1 MVIGMNIYRIPLV
14 WSMYGHIDVEAES
27 QEQAIDIALGPECPL
42 PEGEYLDESV
52 QVDRDLDIMI
62 IG

>member
-1 MVIGMNIYRIPLV
+1 
-14 WSMYGHIDVEAES
+14 MYGHIDVEAES

>member
-1 MVIGMNIYRIPLV
+1 MIGMNIYRIPLV

-27 QEQAIDIALGPECPL
+27 KEQAIDIALGPECPL